1 MVSVRHV
8 VGLCKVIMYAIGLL
22 LLQIHFVS
30 RLPYQSLRIDLL
42 LLLIVAL
49 TVELPFSVS
58 ITAAICVGFVVDVC
72 SGRFWGLHVTSYVIT
87 VVLVSKVLLRFEM
100 QNPLYQMVVTGCCGL
115 IQGGLLVVF
124 FWMDQQIPAL
134 SYTMVASLVVRSLV
148 MMVVAPIVIHALVGV
163 WSEA

>member
-1 MVSVRHV
+1 MFSVRHV

-22 LLQIHFVS
+22 LLQIHLVS

-49 TVELPFSVS
+49 TVELPFVVS

-87 VVLVSKVLLRFEM
+87 VVVVSKVLLRFEM
-100 QNPLYQMVVTGCCGL
+100 QNPLYQMVVAGCCGL
-115 IQGGLLVVF
+115 LQGCLLVTF
-124 FWMDQQIPAL
+124 FWMDQQSAAL
-134 SYTMVASLVVRSLV
+134 SYTMIASLVVRSLV

-163 WSEA
+163 WSET